1 MQTAGTDTGASLSPH
16 GGRAY
21 AWRIPTGMRER
32 WSQQGRG
39 ESDMDPQ
46 AKKNEGRIVNPKR
59 NEGPD
64 TSVGDEG
71 DDANELRFDE
81 EERLIREQSQR
92 PETD

>member
-1 MQTAGTDTGASLSPH
+1 
-16 GGRAY
+16 
-21 AWRIPTGMRER
+21 
-32 WSQQGRG
+32 
-39 ESDMDPQ
+39 MDPQ
-46 AKKNEGRIVNPKR
+46 APKNEGRIVNPKR

>member
-1 MQTAGTDTGASLSPH
+1 MDTHAVKGNSEDGT
-16 GGRAY
+16 
-21 AWRIPTGMRER
+21 
-32 WSQQGRG
+32 
-39 ESDMDPQ
+39 
-46 AKKNEGRIVNPKR
+46 IVNPGLAGGR
-59 NEGPD
+59 D

>member
-1 MQTAGTDTGASLSPH
+1 MTAHESGTEGTIINPG
-16 GGRAY
+16 
-21 AWRIPTGMRER
+21 
-32 WSQQGRG
+32 Q
-39 ESDMDPQ
+39 
-46 AKKNEGRIVNPKR
+46 NEGK
-59 NEGPD
+59 D